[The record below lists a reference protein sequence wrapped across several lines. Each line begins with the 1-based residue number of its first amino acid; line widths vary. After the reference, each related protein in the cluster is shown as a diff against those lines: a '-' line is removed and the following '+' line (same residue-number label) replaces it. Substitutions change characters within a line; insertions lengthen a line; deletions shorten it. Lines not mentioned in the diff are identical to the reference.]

1 MMAEYDPRPS
11 GDGRPL
17 DGSDIPL
24 PPVVK
29 PDEIWLGT
37 PNVLVEGRY
46 SIGWQGRLEQKGGPS
61 FVTVRRSALGTLKIV
76 ERYPLTEEGWAQAWR
91 ALVKLDSA
99 MAQKILPV
107 LAQRV
112 EKADD
117 FARRRKLYAR
127 SLAFLPLV
135 VFIGGYLSE
144 GELTAGQACELWF
157 LEDRLSVFRQG
168 SLKALVEFT
177 YADVQAVEVGGP
189 GLVKRWSPVHQA
201 MLTAAFGLTGAL
213 VGYGST
219 RIKTFVR
226 IQTAGS
232 ELFFLHTTLLPDD
245 LRIHLSRGL
254 GAVREAQTSAASSG
268 DEGKH
273 AGSASQVDELS
284 RLAGF
289 LEKGLLTREEFDQL
303 KAKLITGN

>member
-11 GDGRPL
+11 VDGRPL

-144 GELTAGQACELWF
+144 GELAAGQACELWF
-157 LEDRLSVFRQG
+157 LEDRLSVFRQ
-168 SLKALVEFT
+168 
-177 YADVQAVEVGGP
+177 
-189 GLVKRWSPVHQA
+189 
-201 MLTAAFGLTGAL
+201 AA
-213 VGYGST
+213 
-219 RIKTFVR
+219 
-226 IQTAGS
+226 
-232 ELFFLHTTLLPDD
+232 
-245 LRIHLSRGL
+245 
-254 GAVREAQTSAASSG
+254 
-268 DEGKH
+268 
-273 AGSASQVDELS
+273 
-284 RLAGF
+284 
-289 LEKGLLTREEFDQL
+289 
-303 KAKLITGN
+303 